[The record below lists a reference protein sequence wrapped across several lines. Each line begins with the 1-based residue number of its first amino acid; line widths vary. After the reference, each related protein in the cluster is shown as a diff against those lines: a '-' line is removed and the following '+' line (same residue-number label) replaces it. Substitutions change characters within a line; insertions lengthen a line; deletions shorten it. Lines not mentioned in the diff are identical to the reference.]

1 MPFVS
6 KFSGH
11 GRIPGIHKPAAPP
24 QPSVS
29 NSSTGVTSL
38 TFTIGN
44 YDARWT
50 YTASISPSAGTISF
64 SGATITVSGLNASTS
79 YTITVNASGSGGIR
93 SNTASATTNAPPP
106 FFPPFFPFFPFFPPS
121 FPFFPFFPPSF
132 PFFPFFPGFPPAFP
146 PSFPPSV
153 KTAPT
158 AAMSDI
164 QKVQILTSEYGYLE
178 GKYLTEDD
186 ELQSILISGIGSDHY
201 EIGEEVRTK
210 IVNISS
216 ISAVHDVYHINDEIY
231 PENCRLL
238 CKRYDIVDFIKVS
251 EISENDKIF
260 NYDEKDFVSINS
272 ITKESVSGMIYKIEC
287 SPNTFYT
294 IHSSLGYFE

>member
-64 SGATITVSGLNASTS
+64 SGATITVSGLTASTS
-79 YTITVNASGSGGIR
+79 YTITVNSAGSGGIR

-146 PSFPPSV
+146 PSFPPVV

-158 AAMSDI
+158 AAINDI
-164 QKVQILTSEYGYLE
+164 QRIQILTSEYGYLE

-186 ELQSILISGIGSDHY
+186 ELQSVIINLTEHGSY
-201 EIGEEVRTK
+201 ELEKTLTK
-210 IVNISS
+210 IINISS
-216 ISAVHDVYHINDEIY
+216 TSSVYDIYYINNEAY

-238 CKRYDIVDFIKVS
+238 CERNNIIEFIEVP
-251 EISENDKIF
+251 EISKTDKIF
-260 NYDEKDFVSINS
+260 NYEQANFISIEDINKETIS
-272 ITKESVSGMIYKIEC
+272 GITYKIEC
-287 SPNTFYT
+287 YPEQNYV
-294 IHSSLGYFE
+294 IHSSVGYFE